1 MSRDHFVSMY
11 LDYRNNYITVARWA
25 EAYGLTE
32 QEGTELLTVLRAIF
46 NGQHPDA

>member
-1 MSRDHFVSMY
+1 MNRNQLIAMY
-11 LDYRNNYITVARWA
+11 LDYQNNYVTVTRWA

-32 QEGTELLTVLRAIF
+32 KEGLDLLTVLRDIF